1 MKVKSVAS
9 KILTNKWL
17 LITVSL
23 VSLFNIVGYMVMG
36 KFNNILLF
44 IITAILVRYFSKN
57 MLIVLGVSLIFV
69 NLLTLKEG
77 FNNLEGFEKKS
88 HDDTI
93 DKINDEKR
101 KSEHTPI
108 IPHDEMARAKNT
120 TDTSNVESSNV
131 KSDEHFEVGRPKGGS
146 KIDYA
151 ATIEGAYDQLN
162 SILGSDGIK
171 NLTGDTQRLMQQ
183 QADLAKSM
191 ESMVP
196 MIQKIIP
203 LASQAS
209 EMMKTMNTDGKGIE
223 GLMEMAK
230 KMSGDMGGDMGT
242 DMETA

>member
-1 MKVKSVAS
+1 MKVSSTVS
-9 KILTNKWL
+9 KILTNK
-17 LITVSL
+17 L
-23 VSLFNIVGYMVMG
+23 VLNIVSIIALLNVIGYMMMGNLNNVVM
-36 KFNNILLF
+36 FLVI
-44 IITAILVRYFSKN
+44 AVLVRYFSKN
-57 MLIVLGVSLIFV
+57 MIIVLGVPLVLV
-69 NLLTLKEG
+69 NLMSLKGFSYRVEG
-77 FNNLEGFEKKS
+77 MTTDKKPEAKKS
-88 HDDTI
+88 E
-93 DKINDEKR
+93 DKKESDSEEDKEKTAGVGASNDK
-101 KSEHTPI
+101 
-108 IPHDEMARAKNT
+108 
-120 TDTSNVESSNV
+120 
-131 KSDEHFEVGRPKGGS
+131 KSDEHFEVGRPKNGGS

-230 KMSGDMGGDMGT
+230 KMSGGIG
-242 DMETA
+242 AA

>member
-1 MKVKSVAS
+1 MKVSSTVS
-9 KILTNKWL
+9 KILTNK
-17 LITVSL
+17 L
-23 VSLFNIVGYMVMG
+23 VLNIVSIIALLNVIGYMMMGNLNNVVM
-36 KFNNILLF
+36 FFIL
-44 IITAILVRYFSKN
+44 AGLVRYFSKN
-57 MLIVLGVSLIFV
+57 MIIVLGVPLVLV
-69 NLLTLKEG
+69 NLMSLKDYAYTVEG
-77 FNNLEGFEKKS
+77 MTTDKKPEAKKS
-88 HDDTI
+88 E
-93 DKINDEKR
+93 DKKESDSEEDKEKTAGVGASNDK
-101 KSEHTPI
+101 
-108 IPHDEMARAKNT
+108 
-120 TDTSNVESSNV
+120 
-131 KSDEHFEVGRPKGGS
+131 KSDEHFEVGRPKNGGS

-196 MIQKIIP
+196 MIEKMMP

-230 KMSGDMGGDMGT
+230 KMSGGLG
-242 DMETA
+242 AA

>member
-1 MKVKSVAS
+1 MTTDKKPEA
-9 KILTNKWL
+9 
-17 LITVSL
+17 
-23 VSLFNIVGYMVMG
+23 
-36 KFNNILLF
+36 
-44 IITAILVRYFSKN
+44 
-57 MLIVLGVSLIFV
+57 
-69 NLLTLKEG
+69 
-77 FNNLEGFEKKS
+77 KKS
-88 HDDTI
+88 E
-93 DKINDEKR
+93 DKKESDSEEDKEKTAGVGASNDK
-101 KSEHTPI
+101 
-108 IPHDEMARAKNT
+108 
-120 TDTSNVESSNV
+120 
-131 KSDEHFEVGRPKGGS
+131 KSDEHFEVGRPKNGGS

-196 MIQKIIP
+196 MIQKIMP

-230 KMSGDMGGDMGT
+230 KMSGGIG
-242 DMETA
+242 AA

>member
-1 MKVKSVAS
+1 MKVSSTVS
-9 KILTNKWL
+9 KILTNK
-17 LITVSL
+17 L
-23 VSLFNIVGYMVMG
+23 VLNIVSIIALLNVIGYMMMGNLNNVVM
-36 KFNNILLF
+36 FFIL
-44 IITAILVRYFSKN
+44 AGLVRYFSKN
-57 MLIVLGVSLIFV
+57 MIIVLGVPLVLV
-69 NLLTLKEG
+69 NLMSLKDYAYTVEG
-77 FNNLEGFEKKS
+77 MTTDKKPEAKKS
-88 HDDTI
+88 E
-93 DKINDEKR
+93 DKKESDSEEDKEKTAGVGASNDK
-101 KSEHTPI
+101 
-108 IPHDEMARAKNT
+108 
-120 TDTSNVESSNV
+120 
-131 KSDEHFEVGRPKGGS
+131 KSDEHFEVGRPKNGGS

-196 MIQKIIP
+196 MIEKMMP

-230 KMSGDMGGDMGT
+230 KMSGGIG
-242 DMETA
+242 AA

>member
-1 MKVKSVAS
+1 MKVSSTVS
-9 KILTNKWL
+9 KILTNK
-17 LITVSL
+17 L
-23 VSLFNIVGYMVMG
+23 VLNIVSIIALLNVIGYMMMGNLNNVVM
-36 KFNNILLF
+36 FFIL
-44 IITAILVRYFSKN
+44 AGLVRYFSKN
-57 MLIVLGVSLIFV
+57 MIIVLGVPLVLV
-69 NLLTLKEG
+69 NLMSLKDYAYTVEG
-77 FNNLEGFEKKS
+77 MTTDKKPEAKKS
-88 HDDTI
+88 E
-93 DKINDEKR
+93 DKKESDSEEDKEKTAGVGASNDK
-101 KSEHTPI
+101 
-108 IPHDEMARAKNT
+108 
-120 TDTSNVESSNV
+120 
-131 KSDEHFEVGRPKGGS
+131 KSDEHFEVGRPKNGGS

-196 MIQKIIP
+196 MIQKIMP

-230 KMSGDMGGDMGT
+230 KMSGGIG
-242 DMETA
+242 AA

>member
-1 MKVKSVAS
+1 MKVSSTVS
-9 KILTNKWL
+9 KILTNKL
-17 LITVSL
+17 VLNIVSIL
-23 VSLFNIVGYMVMG
+23 ALFNVLGYMVMG
-36 KFNNILLF
+36 NLNNVVFFLIL
-44 IITAILVRYFSKN
+44 AVLVRYFSKN
-57 MLIVLGVSLIFV
+57 MIIVLGVPLVLV
-69 NLLTLKEG
+69 NLMSLKGFSYRVEG
-77 FNNLEGFEKKS
+77 MTTDKKPEAKKS
-88 HDDTI
+88 E
-93 DKINDEKR
+93 DKKESDSEEDKEKTAGVGASNDK
-101 KSEHTPI
+101 
-108 IPHDEMARAKNT
+108 
-120 TDTSNVESSNV
+120 
-131 KSDEHFEVGRPKGGS
+131 KSDEHFEVGRPKNGGS

-230 KMSGDMGGDMGT
+230 KMSGGIG
-242 DMETA
+242 AA

>member
-1 MKVKSVAS
+1 MKVSSTVS
-9 KILTNKWL
+9 KILTNK
-17 LITVSL
+17 L
-23 VSLFNIVGYMVMG
+23 VLNIVSIVALLNVIGYMMMGNLNNVVM
-36 KFNNILLF
+36 FLIL
-44 IITAILVRYFSKN
+44 AVLVRYFSKN
-57 MLIVLGVSLIFV
+57 MIIVLGVPLVLV
-69 NLLTLKEG
+69 NLMSLKGFSYRVEG
-77 FNNLEGFEKKS
+77 MTTDKKPEAKKS
-88 HDDTI
+88 E
-93 DKINDEKR
+93 DKKESDSEEDKEKTAGVGASNDK
-101 KSEHTPI
+101 
-108 IPHDEMARAKNT
+108 
-120 TDTSNVESSNV
+120 
-131 KSDEHFEVGRPKGGS
+131 KSDEHFEVGRPKNGGS

-230 KMSGDMGGDMGT
+230 KMSGGIG
-242 DMETA
+242 AA

>member
-1 MKVKSVAS
+1 MKVSSTVS
-9 KILTNKWL
+9 KILTNK
-17 LITVSL
+17 L
-23 VSLFNIVGYMVMG
+23 VLNIVSIIALLNVIGYMVMG
-36 KFNNILLF
+36 NLNNVVMFLVI
-44 IITAILVRYFSKN
+44 AVLVRYFSKN
-57 MLIVLGVSLIFV
+57 MIIVLGVPLVLV
-69 NLLTLKEG
+69 NLMSLKGFSYRVEG
-77 FNNLEGFEKKS
+77 MTTDKKPEAKKS
-88 HDDTI
+88 E
-93 DKINDEKR
+93 DKKESDSEEDKEKTAGVGASNDK
-101 KSEHTPI
+101 
-108 IPHDEMARAKNT
+108 
-120 TDTSNVESSNV
+120 
-131 KSDEHFEVGRPKGGS
+131 KSDEHFEVGRPKNGGS

-230 KMSGDMGGDMGT
+230 KMSGGIG
-242 DMETA
+242 AA

>member
-1 MKVKSVAS
+1 MKVSSTVS
-9 KILTNKWL
+9 KILTNK
-17 LITVSL
+17 L
-23 VSLFNIVGYMVMG
+23 VLNIVSIIALLNVIGYMMMGNLNNVVM
-36 KFNNILLF
+36 FL
-44 IITAILVRYFSKN
+44 IIAVLVRYFSKN
-57 MLIVLGVSLIFV
+57 MIIVLGVPLVLV
-69 NLLTLKEG
+69 NLMSLKGFSYRVEG
-77 FNNLEGFEKKS
+77 MTTDKKPEAKKS
-88 HDDTI
+88 E
-93 DKINDEKR
+93 DKKESDSEEDKEKTAGVGASNDK
-101 KSEHTPI
+101 
-108 IPHDEMARAKNT
+108 
-120 TDTSNVESSNV
+120 
-131 KSDEHFEVGRPKGGS
+131 KSDEHFEVGRPKNGGS

-230 KMSGDMGGDMGT
+230 KMSGGIG
-242 DMETA
+242 AA

>member
-1 MKVKSVAS
+1 MKVSSTVS
-9 KILTNKWL
+9 KILTNK
-17 LITVSL
+17 L
-23 VSLFNIVGYMVMG
+23 VLNIVSIIALLNVIGYMMMGNLNNVVM
-36 KFNNILLF
+36 FL
-44 IITAILVRYFSKN
+44 IIAVLVRYFSKN
-57 MLIVLGVSLIFV
+57 MIIVLGVPLVLV
-69 NLLTLKEG
+69 NLMSLKGFSYRVEG
-77 FNNLEGFEKKS
+77 MTTDKKPEDKKS
-88 HDDTI
+88 E
-93 DKINDEKR
+93 DKKESDSEEDKEKTAGVGASNDK
-101 KSEHTPI
+101 
-108 IPHDEMARAKNT
+108 
-120 TDTSNVESSNV
+120 
-131 KSDEHFEVGRPKGGS
+131 KSDEHFEVGRPKNGGS

-230 KMSGDMGGDMGT
+230 KMSGGIG
-242 DMETA
+242 AA

>member
-1 MKVKSVAS
+1 MKVSSTVS
-9 KILTNKWL
+9 KILTNK
-17 LITVSL
+17 L
-23 VSLFNIVGYMVMG
+23 VLNIVSIIALLNVIGYMMMGNLNNVVM
-36 KFNNILLF
+36 FFIL
-44 IITAILVRYFSKN
+44 AGLVRYFSKN
-57 MLIVLGVSLIFV
+57 MIIVLGVPLVLV
-69 NLLTLKEG
+69 NLMSLKDYAYTVEG
-77 FNNLEGFEKKS
+77 MTTDKKPEAKKS
-88 HDDTI
+88 E
-93 DKINDEKR
+93 DKKESDSDEDKEKTAGVGASNDK
-101 KSEHTPI
+101 
-108 IPHDEMARAKNT
+108 
-120 TDTSNVESSNV
+120 
-131 KSDEHFEVGRPKGGS
+131 KSDEHFEVGRPKNGGS

-196 MIQKIIP
+196 MIQKIMP

-230 KMSGDMGGDMGT
+230 KMSGGIG
-242 DMETA
+242 AA

>member
-1 MKVKSVAS
+1 MKVSSTVS
-9 KILTNKWL
+9 KILTNKL
-17 LITVSL
+17 VLNIVSI
-23 VSLFNIVGYMVMG
+23 VALFNVLGYMVMG
-36 KFNNILLF
+36 NLNNVVFFLIL
-44 IITAILVRYFSKN
+44 AVLVRYFSKN
-57 MLIVLGVSLIFV
+57 MIIVLGVPLVLV
-69 NLLTLKEG
+69 NLMSLKGFSYRVEG
-77 FNNLEGFEKKS
+77 MTTDKKPEAKKS
-88 HDDTI
+88 E
-93 DKINDEKR
+93 DKKESDSEEDKEKTAGVGASNDK
-101 KSEHTPI
+101 
-108 IPHDEMARAKNT
+108 
-120 TDTSNVESSNV
+120 
-131 KSDEHFEVGRPKGGS
+131 KSDEHFEVGRPKNGGS

-230 KMSGDMGGDMGT
+230 KMSGGIG
-242 DMETA
+242 AA